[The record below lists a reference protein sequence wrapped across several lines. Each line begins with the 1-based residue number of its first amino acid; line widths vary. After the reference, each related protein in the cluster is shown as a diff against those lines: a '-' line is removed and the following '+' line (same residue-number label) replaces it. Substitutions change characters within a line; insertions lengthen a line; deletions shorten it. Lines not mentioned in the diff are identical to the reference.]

1 MFGPAPVGN
10 QGCSESRA
18 ESGSGRWLLLLGT
31 KGRHQRAIPLERP
44 PRAGTSAAHSS
55 SWLLQALVPQRRLS
69 YHVWK
74 GNCILVHPQATTSAR
89 EEGPMDSEALEPD
102 CPSSPFSFLNCQR
115 LLPTHPQAQLGSLP
129 CLTLDVS
136 ELTFCESVD
145 CQGGSCSSKQNL
157 KIQKTNNICNALS
170 CITFLSSHQ
179 NSVAQPGKRINIQF

>member
-1 MFGPAPVGN
+1 MGD
-10 QGCSESRA
+10 GCFFWEQKRDIR
-18 ESGSGRWLLLLGT
+18 E
-31 KGRHQRAIPLERP
+31 PFP
-44 PRAGTSAAHSS
+44 
-55 SWLLQALVPQRRLS
+55 
-69 YHVWK
+69 WK
-74 GNCILVHPQATTSAR
+74 GHPGQGHQQLTALPDCSRHFPPKETVIPCLEGELHPGAPPAHHKPR

-129 CLTLDVS
+129 CLTPDVL

-145 CQGGSCSSKQNL
+145 CQGGSCSSAQNL
-157 KIQKTNNICNALS
+157 KIQKSSNICNALS

>member
-1 MFGPAPVGN
+1 MVASSGN
-10 QGCSESRA
+10 KRETSESHSLGKA
-18 ESGSGRWLLLLGT
+18 TQGRD
-31 KGRHQRAIPLERP
+31 I
-44 PRAGTSAAHSS
+44 SS
-55 SWLLQALVPQRRLS
+55 SQLFLTAPGTFPQRRLS

-129 CLTLDVS
+129 CLTPDVL

-145 CQGGSCSSKQNL
+145 CQGGSCSSAQNL
-157 KIQKTNNICNALS
+157 KIQKSSNICNALS

-179 NSVAQPGKRINIQF
+179 NSVSQPGKRINIQF